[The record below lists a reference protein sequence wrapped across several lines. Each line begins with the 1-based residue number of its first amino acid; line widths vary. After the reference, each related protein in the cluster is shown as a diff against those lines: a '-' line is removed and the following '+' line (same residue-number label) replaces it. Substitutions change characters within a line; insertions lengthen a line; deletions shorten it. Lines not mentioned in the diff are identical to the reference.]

1 VNNLIADFD
10 IRYGS
15 YGGIA
20 RHHTADNYIALFSR
34 EIRGMPPHLGNQL
47 PDIIGRGSVLD
58 WAASL
63 N

>member
-20 RHHTADNYIALFSR
+20 RRHTADNYIARFSR
-34 EIRGMPPHLGNQL
+34 FIRGMPPHLGNQL